1 MKIFSWIKTPVS
13 LAIRSQQISYVFS
26 RYGVAGTLKTLGI
39 ELGKRGFS
47 VVTKSTNSISSLDS
61 VFGKSLAATF
71 VELGPTFIK
80 LGQLLAQRPDWVGE
94 AVALELRV
102 LFDRVPPISY
112 GKVERML
119 KREWGKEKFHTHI
132 KKIEKKALAS
142 ASLSQT
148 HVATLK
154 DGREVILKVQKPNV
168 GKVVR
173 LDLQL
178 MESAIIVLDKI
189 YPKLNL
195 KFAFEDFKQATLREL
210 DYREEAK
217 NIEKFQKNNRG
228 IFSKSSVVFP
238 NFEKDLLTEKV
249 IVLEPMRGK
258 KTSEMKMDSRVAKRA
273 AYLSASAVLEQIFEH
288 GFFHADPHAGNL
300 FFLEDSGKIGF
311 IDLGLVGQLEDEDRK
326 KFTRVMLAILKKDR
340 HDLAKSLYELGS
352 PGKKTNYNDF
362 EKGIGEILD
371 KIKSDGLKNIHIN
384 KVIDQLFQVANRNQL
399 FIPNRYVLM
408 IRSCVMVEGLAK
420 QLDSKISL
428 LGIAAPILTK
438 SLIRSYNPF
447 RK

>member
-1 MKIFSWIKTPVS
+1 
-13 LAIRSQQISYVFS
+13 
-26 RYGVAGTLKTLGI
+26 
-39 ELGKRGFS
+39 
-47 VVTKSTNSISSLDS
+47 
-61 VFGKSLAATF
+61 
-71 VELGPTFIK
+71 
-80 LGQLLAQRPDWVGE
+80 
-94 AVALELRV
+94 
-102 LFDRVPPISY
+102 
-112 GKVERML
+112 
-119 KREWGKEKFHTHI
+119 
-132 KKIEKKALAS
+132 
-142 ASLSQT
+142 
-148 HVATLK
+148 
-154 DGREVILKVQKPNV
+154 
-168 GKVVR
+168 
-173 LDLQL
+173 
-178 MESAIIVLDKI
+178 
-189 YPKLNL
+189 
-195 KFAFEDFKQATLREL
+195 
-210 DYREEAK
+210 
-217 NIEKFQKNNRG
+217 
-228 IFSKSSVVFP
+228 
-238 NFEKDLLTEKV
+238 
-249 IVLEPMRGK
+249 
-258 KTSEMKMDSRVAKRA
+258 MDSRVAKRA

-311 IDLGLVGQLEDEDRK
+311 IDLGLVGQLENEDRK

-340 HDLAKSLYELGS
+340 HDLAKSLYGLGS